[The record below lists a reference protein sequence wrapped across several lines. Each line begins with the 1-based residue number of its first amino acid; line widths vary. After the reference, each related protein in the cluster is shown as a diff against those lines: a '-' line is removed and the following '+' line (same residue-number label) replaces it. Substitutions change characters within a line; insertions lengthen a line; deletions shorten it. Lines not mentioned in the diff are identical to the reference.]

1 MGKSI
6 WSINSAENL
15 QFRASVD
22 GSGTDGAAGRPWVYS
37 GHRRPCLPTRGLPT
51 GQPQPPPARPW
62 RRPTL
67 YSLCHSLAL
76 VAGPAFCPAT
86 SHLRESEAA
95 EMCTT
100 DGKNYGAHLTSEI
113 FFFLSSL
120 SFFLQITPRLG
131 EIDRFRVQVGFKVLQ
146 RRLVL
151 FFFQQSQLW

>member
-37 GHRRPCLPTRGLPT
+37 GHRHPCLPTRGLPT
-51 GQPQPPPARPW
+51 GQPQPPPSRPW

-113 FFFLSSL
+113 F
-120 SFFLQITPRLG
+120 SFFLLSPFFYKLLQDWGKL
-131 EIDRFRVQVGFKVLQ
+131 IDSVCKWALKFYKEDLF
-146 RRLVL
+146 